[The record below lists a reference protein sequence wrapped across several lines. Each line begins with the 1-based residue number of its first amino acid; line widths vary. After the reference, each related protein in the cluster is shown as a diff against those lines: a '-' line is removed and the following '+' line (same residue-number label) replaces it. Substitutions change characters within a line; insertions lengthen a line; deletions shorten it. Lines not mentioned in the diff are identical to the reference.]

1 MTRIAPLLVLLFG
14 ASLTVHC
21 NAETR
26 LTLTLSDSAIMLEG
40 DVSDRPHAEALT
52 RLAAERFPGRS
63 LKSHLTPVAGG
74 DELWKSITHDAIS
87 VLEATLAGRLVIEPH
102 SLELVGI
109 VTPDGGDQLQARIE
123 ELETA
128 AGDEFSSNW
137 TAHPI
142 ASASAIERSCARMF
156 RALGE
161 NGIHFRFGTTDVS
174 SSSLAVLDGYVEF
187 AGDCPRTRILITGH
201 TDSWGDEELN
211 QAISEQRAQAV
222 QNYLVDAGVAPDR
235 LTATGKGSSEP
246 IADNATLWGRSR
258 NRRIEMTLE
267 PWRPVSPL
275 KTSGDRRNSG
285 NGLLLASSRNSARPQ
300 VR

>member
-74 DELWKSITHDAIS
+74 DEAWKSITHDAIS
-87 VLEATLAGRLVIEPH
+87 VLEATLAGRLVIKPN
-102 SLELVGI
+102 SLDLVGI
-109 VTPDGGDQLQARIE
+109 VTTDGSDQLQARIE

-128 AGDEFSSNW
+128 AGVEFSSNW

-142 ASASAIERSCARMF
+142 AGPSAIERNCARMF

-174 SSSLAVLDGYVEF
+174 PSSLAVLDGYVEF
-187 AGDCPRTRILITGH
+187 TADCPRARLLITGH
-201 TDSWGDEELN
+201 TDSWGDEEFN

-222 QNYLVDAGVAPDR
+222 QKYLVDAGVAPDR

-267 PWRPVSPL
+267 PWRPVSLPR
-275 KTSGDRRNSG
+275 TSGERRDSG
-285 NGLLLASSRNSARPQ
+285 NGQLFASSRDSARQ
-300 VR
+300 QFR